1 VEVAAAAALAEE
13 RMTQTPANQPT
24 EFQRFEALAKRIL
37 TTPKAELM
45 KHAPKSKSGKLAG
58 KKKRGK

>member
-1 VEVAAAAALAEE
+1 
-13 RMTQTPANQPT
+13 MTASPSNQPT

-58 KKKRGK
+58 NGKKKRGK